1 GKRRRRYRHQQDQRQ
16 VLRNGTF
23 AEPPPEG
30 HGVKGQPAQRR
41 TGKTRM
47 NNDSNA
53 EPESSGQS
61 RTPVKRQIK
70 RGLWA
75 LALVLVLVFILQ
87 NFRSFPLQYFFW
99 GFTWPLALLIIITLA
114 VGMLLGWGL
123 TRFARRR
130 RRNRP

>member
-1 GKRRRRYRHQQDQRQ
+1 
-16 VLRNGTF
+16 
-23 AEPPPEG
+23 
-30 HGVKGQPAQRR
+30 
-41 TGKTRM
+41 M

-61 RTPVKRQIK
+61 RTPIKRQIK

-87 NFRSFPLQYFFW
+87 NIRSVPLQYFFW